1 MLKEFKSMHHP
12 EQSHAQGWKEPFVF
26 RNLKSPTSPKWHLE
40 GLTQKTPKNRRN
52 ESFAPAFAV
61 GALER
66 ERESLFFLR
75 CSSVAEAGG
84 KGRVLPSEPGLRF
97 GSEGPA
103 QLQGCRSS
111 QVGQAGPL
119 GEPWQR
125 SQRPP
130 AHVRLL

>member
-1 MLKEFKSMHHP
+1 MLKEVKSMHHP

-26 RNLKSPTSPKWHLE
+26 RNLKSPISPKWHLE
-40 GLTQKTPKNRRN
+40 GLTQKTPQNRRN
-52 ESFAPAFAV
+52 ESFTPAFAV

-66 ERESLFFLR
+66 ESLFLR
-75 CSSVAEAGG
+75 CSSAAEGGG
-84 KGRVLPSEPGLRF
+84 KSRALPSEPGLRL
-97 GSEGPA
+97 GSAGPA

-130 AHVRLL
+130 AHVRLLQGF